1 MRSAEL
7 GLNNGTERGRRG
19 GDDAIFRFFLMSGD
33 DGFWHFSLVDTE
45 RHQLKILS
53 QAASTVKL
61 KLYACLGITDACV
74 VIFVRENTTLQS

>member
-19 GDDAIFRFFLMSGD
+19 RDDAIFRFFLMSGD
-33 DGFWHFSLVDTE
+33 DGFGIFL
-45 RHQLKILS
+45 LL
-53 QAASTVKL
+53 AASTVKL

>member
-33 DGFWHFSLVDTE
+33 DGFGIFLLLVI
-45 RHQLKILS
+45 ILGS
-53 QAASTVKL
+53 NAFML
-61 KLYACLGITDACV
+61 L
-74 VIFVRENTTLQS
+74 RTLE